1 MKTLLHTLWHAEI
14 GTLNERYRPWVSGF
28 VIFFTAA
35 FSLQFTLVWH
45 NLVYLGPGLGDDSS
59 LLAVRTLILD
69 HLHGPNAWLAW
80 SLAAFVLTVVLFRAA
95 VMLWSYFG
103 YPSVFGQKFPMHI
116 VILFIAINA
125 VGALSIPLILAG
137 LGLLLAAAGHDF
149 NDGWLFIEN
158 AAGTAHHWVMANIP
172 TVVELPAALAVM
184 AVFMV
189 AGFFHYW
196 LHRLGHESRA
206 LWLLFHRHHH
216 MSPNLSQ
223 YSTAAVFFALP
234 LFIVF
239 VVPYVFLFS
248 AVSKLFHAEPLYA
261 EIFILNC
268 LFMIPEIFGHS
279 DVFYEKVSRKRWV
292 TWPSLLFG
300 NGIYHYL
307 HHSAE
312 PADAVVAHGLFKGRD
327 RKVNMVNMGG
337 GFFFFWDWVFG
348 TFTPL
353 RDKRPCVG
361 LTGQPPLHTNPVRL
375 ALSGIAQ
382 LWYELKMNRG
392 FSTRFKIVFGPS
404 DYTPPVSRD
413 YAIKNA

>member
-1 MKTLLHTLWHAEI
+1 MKPLLQRLWHSEI
-14 GTLNERYRPWVSGF
+14 GTLDERYRPWVSGF
-28 VIFFTAA
+28 VVFFTIL

-59 LLAVRTLILD
+59 LVAVRALILD
-69 HLHGPNAWLAW
+69 HLHGPDAWLAW
-80 SLAAFVLTVVLFRAA
+80 SLAAFVLAVMLFRAS

-103 YPSVFGQKFPMHI
+103 YPSVFGRKFPMHI
-116 VILFIAINA
+116 VILFIGINA

-137 LGLLLAAAGHDF
+137 LGLLLSAAGHDF

-158 AAGTAHHWVMANIP
+158 TASAAHHWVMGNIP
-172 TVVELPAALAVM
+172 TLVELPAAVAVVV
-184 AVFMV
+184 VFMV

-239 VVPYVFLFS
+239 VLPYVFLFS
-248 AVSKLFHAEPLYA
+248 AISKLFYAEPLYA

-268 LFMIPEIFGHS
+268 LFMIPEIFGHT
-279 DVFYEKVSRKRWV
+279 DVFYERARKWK
-292 TWPSLLFG
+292 WASIPGFIFC
-300 NGIYHYL
+300 NGVYHYL

-312 PADAVVAHGLFKGRD
+312 PADAVVSGGLFKGRD
-327 RKVNMVNMGG
+327 RKVNMVNIGG
-337 GFFFFWDWVFG
+337 GFCFIWDWVFG
-348 TFTPL
+348 TYAPL
-353 RDKRPCVG
+353 RDKRPPVG
-361 LTGQPPLHTNPVRL
+361 LTGQPPLHTNPLRL

-382 LWYELKMNRG
+382 LLYELKMNRDLA
-392 FSTRFKIVFGPS
+392 TRLKIIFGPS
-404 DYTPPVSRD
+404 DYTPPASRD
-413 YAIKNA
+413 YALK